1 LAGRHEP
8 GGGGS
13 FYLSLATAALRAVL
27 VLAAV
32 ILGVFVLS
40 KAFPSDGQTAA
51 PVTPDQ
57 TEPTQSPATTPTPT
71 EDQGGGGGGG
81 GGGGAPE
88 PLDPAEVQM
97 QILNGT
103 DVSGLAADTQVVLE
117 GEGYEVVTVGDAQ
130 NKPVER
136 TIITFGRR
144 FRGNAEELQTQFFP
158 DADLQVAAP
167 DADADI
173 TVTLGVDY
181 AEAQGG

>member
-8 GGGGS
+8 SSPGS
-13 FYLSLATAALRAVL
+13 FYLSVATAALRAAL

-40 KAFPSDGQTAA
+40 KAFPTGGQAA
-51 PVTPDQ
+51 PVVPE
-57 TEPTQSPATTPTPT
+57 EPVTTPSPTTPPAT

-81 GGGGAPE
+81 GGAQE
-88 PLDPAEVQM
+88 QHDPSDIRI

-103 DVSGLAADTQVVLE
+103 DVSGLAADTEVMLE
-117 GEGYEVVTVGDAQ
+117 EEGYRVPTVADAA

-136 TIITFGRR
+136 TTIAFKRA
-144 FRGNAEELQTQFFP
+144 FRADAEALRDRFFP
-158 DADLQVAAP
+158 DAQLETAAP

-181 AEAQGG
+181 AESV

>member
-8 GGGGS
+8 GAGGS

-32 ILGVFVLS
+32 VLGVFVLS
-40 KAFPSDGQTAA
+40 RAFPSNGETAPPA
-51 PVTPDQ
+51 TPDQ
-57 TEPTQSPATTPTPT
+57 AEPTTPPGTSPSPTG
-71 EDQGGGGGGG
+71 DQAGGGGGGVTQ
-81 GGGGAPE
+81 E
-88 PLDPAEVQM
+88 PHDPADVQM

-103 DVSGLAADTQVVLE
+103 DVSGLAADTQVLLE
-117 GEGYEVVTVGDAQ
+117 EAGYEVVTVGDAQ

-144 FRGNAEELQTQFFP
+144 FRADAEALRTEYFA
-158 DADLQVAAP
+158 DADLQAAAP